1 MAENC
6 TEQVYTAYQF
16 KVRAGTAMPVEG
28 SEGNRKFKWHTFMAE
43 KSLIESYL
51 CTSNLPASSEFRGQG
66 GELASASFKRI
77 ADVSGELFSGKK
89 VYNPEIV
96 DEDDYT
102 TT

>member
-6 TEQVYTAYQF
+6 AEQVYTGYQF
-16 KVRAGTAMPVEG
+16 KIRAGTAMPVEG
-28 SEGNRKFKWHTFMAE
+28 QNNFKWHTFMAE

-51 CTSNLPASSEFRGQG
+51 CTSNLPASSDFRGQG
-66 GELASASFKRI
+66 GGLFSASFTRI

-96 DEDDYT
+96 DEDSI
-102 TT
+102 